1 MSLIAGVGAVAG
13 GVIGGSIAGNIAGNA
28 TLRGC
33 EEISGAIHAA
43 SARIGDSIDALE
55 ETVRRT
61 GRDISA
67 ELEKL
72 HVDFATAFHLSTE
85 RSRALEEEIRAI
97 EGEQD
102 NIAMDDENLRR
113 LNCESY
119 SMIDYYEKKLKT
131 EDGIGTGMW
140 EVTEEFA
147 RQQIEKYKK
156 DIAQWNQE
164 LERNEAD
171 YKLWKKKKEY
181 VEQELEKERKRLCEL
196 RGELSTANET
206 KVELEEAFERIEAK
220 NMDDYLD
227 GPCME
232 EV

>member
-13 GVIGGSIAGNIAGNA
+13 GVIGGSIAGNIAGSA

-43 SARIGDSIDALE
+43 SARIGGSIDALE

-67 ELEKL
+67 ELNKL

-85 RSRALEEEIRAI
+85 RSRALEEEIELI
-97 EGEQD
+97 KGTQD
-102 NIAMDDENLRR
+102 QISWDDENLHR
-113 LNCESY
+113 LNGEDY
-119 SMIDYYEKKLKT
+119 SMITYYEKKLET
-131 EDGIGTGMW
+131 GNGIGTGMW

-147 RQQIEKYKK
+147 RQQIEKHKK
-156 DIAQWNQE
+156 EIAQRE
-164 LERNEAD
+164 EEFKRNEEE
-171 YKLWKKKKEY
+171 YKLWEKKKDY
-181 VEQELEKERKRLCEL
+181 VKQELEKERKRLCEL

-206 KVELEEAFERIEAK
+206 KAELEEAFERIEAE
-220 NMDDYLD
+220 NGVDNLHY
-227 GPCME
+227 
-232 EV
+232 

>member
-1 MSLIAGVGAVAG
+1 MSLITGVGVVAG

-43 SARIGDSIDALE
+43 SARIGGSIDALE
-55 ETVRRT
+55 ETVKRT

-85 RSRALEEEIRAI
+85 RSRALEEEIEIIKGAQNQI
-97 EGEQD
+97 SW
-102 NIAMDDENLRR
+102 DDENLHS
-113 LNCESY
+113 LKGEDY
-119 SMIDYYEKKLKT
+119 SMIAYYEQKLET
-131 EDGIGTGMW
+131 GNGIGTGKW

-156 DIAQWNQE
+156 NIAQWDE
-164 LERNEAD
+164 ESKKNEAE
-171 YKLWKKKKEY
+171 YKLWKKKEDY
-181 VEQELEKERKRLCEL
+181 VKQELEKERKRLCEL
-196 RGELSTANET
+196 RGELSTTEET
-206 KVELEEAFERIEAK
+206 KAELEEAFERI
-220 NMDDYLD
+220 DDYLD
-227 GPCME
+227 ESWME
-232 EV
+232 GV